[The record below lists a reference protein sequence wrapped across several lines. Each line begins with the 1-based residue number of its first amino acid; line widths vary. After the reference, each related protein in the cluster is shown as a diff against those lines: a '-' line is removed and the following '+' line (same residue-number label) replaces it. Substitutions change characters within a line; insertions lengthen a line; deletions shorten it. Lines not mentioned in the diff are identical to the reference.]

1 MAFKKIDM
9 KNKFWIY
16 LKEIIWNFVSKVLVF
31 DLLLIGLILLSFL
44 FTKNFSVTAL
54 SDRLVWAGIGVMLIG
69 GILALG
75 QTAGGRNF
83 GTPIMTSAQASLLT
97 DWNIEIRQD
106 VVKKFS
112 PIIRLFMIGLVC
124 FCVGVL
130 VQVFFA

>member
-1 MAFKKIDM
+1 M

-16 LKEIIWNFVSKVLVF
+16 LKEISISLIKKVLVY
-31 DLLLIGLILLSFL
+31 DLILFVLVVLSFL

-54 SDRLVWAGIGVMLIG
+54 SERLVWTGIGFMVIG
-69 GILALG
+69 GIIALG

-112 PIIRLFMIGLVC
+112 PIIRLFLIGLVC
-124 FCVGVL
+124 FGAGVL

>member
-1 MAFKKIDM
+1 M
-9 KNKFWIY
+9 KNKFLIY
-16 LKEIIWNFVSKVLVF
+16 FKEISINLLKKVLVF
-31 DLLLIGLILLSFL
+31 DLILFVLVVLSFI

-54 SDRLVWAGIGVMLIG
+54 SERLVWTGIGFMVIG
-69 GILALG
+69 GIIALG

>member
-1 MAFKKIDM
+1 M
-9 KNKFWIY
+9 KNKFLIY
-16 LKEIIWNFVSKVLVF
+16 FKEISINLLKKVLVF
-31 DLLLIGLILLSFL
+31 DLILFVLVVLSFI

-54 SDRLVWAGIGVMLIG
+54 SERLVWTGIGFMVIG
-69 GILALG
+69 GVIALG

-112 PIIRLFMIGLVC
+112 PIMRIFLIGLVC
-124 FCVGVL
+124 FGAGVL

>member
-1 MAFKKIDM
+1 M

-16 LKEIIWNFVSKVLVF
+16 LKEISWNFVSKVLVF
-31 DLLLIGLILLSFL
+31 DLLLVALVGLSFL
-44 FTKNFSVTAL
+44 FTKGFSITAL
-54 SDRLVWAGIGVMLIG
+54 SERLVWAGIGVMLIG

-83 GTPIMTSAQASLLT
+83 GTPIMTSAQANLLT

-112 PIIRLFMIGLVC
+112 PIMRFFLVGAVC
-124 FCVGVL
+124 FLLGVL
-130 VQVFFA
+130 VQVLFT